1 MQMTKNIYAGL
12 FALIAGIGYLLGT
25 VFMAEAGVS
34 TEIGPRLFPY
44 IIGSATTVCGVA
56 ILYHELRSS
65 VRVPF
70 SFNFF
75 GDWQIWLQILVLSVL
90 GIVYGMVLE
99 FFGYVIATFLF
110 LTCAFSM
117 MNRGRHKNN
126 VIYAVSFA
134 IVTYAVFAIFLEL
147 SLPRGL
153 LDFLPF

>member
-44 IIGSATTVCGVA
+44 IIGSATTVCGVC

-65 VRVPF
+65 ERVPF
-70 SFNFF
+70 SFNFLSERH
-75 GDWQIWLQILVLSVL
+75 IWLQILALSVL
-90 GIVYGMVLE
+90 GILYGEFLE
-99 FFGYVIATFLF
+99 TLGYVIATLIFLLF
-110 LTCAFSM
+110 AFTM
-117 MNRGRHKNN
+117 LNRGRHKNN
-126 VIYAVSFA
+126 VIYSVAFAV
-134 IVTYAVFAIFLEL
+134 VTYAVFAVFLEL